1 MPTKACFMK
10 KTIKTLLLFIAI
22 AFSTPFAVAQKVRIK
37 DKIAYVDD
45 KPYVKVSDCG
55 NYDEECSISNL
66 EGKEIISIDNQQN
79 PKAAG
84 TYYKVMFKG
93 LNTTMEVSYGF
104 KFLISLLYSNNVVT
118 PQGTLDPENVKIIV
132 KKFGNNISLKDVE
145 ED

>member
-1 MPTKACFMK
+1 MKA
-10 KTIKTLLLFIAI
+10 IKTLLLFAI
-22 AFSTPFAVAQKVRIK
+22 ITFNAQFASAQKVKIK
-37 DKIAYVDD
+37 DKIAYVDE

-66 EGKEIISIDNQQN
+66 DGKELISIDNQQN

-104 KFLISLLYSNNVVT
+104 KYLIGLLYSNKVIT
-118 PQGTLDPENVKIIV
+118 PEGTLDPENVKIIV

>member
-1 MPTKACFMK
+1 M
-10 KTIKTLLLFIAI
+10 KTIKTLLLLTVIV
-22 AFSTPFAVAQKVRIK
+22 SCTPFATAQKIKIK

-55 NYDEECSISNL
+55 NYDEDCSISNL
-66 EGKEIISIDNQQN
+66 EGMEIISIDNEQN
-79 PKAAG
+79 PKAPG

-93 LNTTMEVSYGF
+93 LNTTMEMTSGM
-104 KFLISLLYSNNVVT
+104 KFLIGILYKNNIVT
-118 PQGTLDPENVKIIV
+118 GDGKLNAENVKALA